1 MEEIK
6 VTWYN
11 HKTKNVGETT
21 VEVFG
26 LIKAIKMVRIINNY
40 EILILK
46 AEYCNIE
53 KLIKNL

>member
-40 EILILK
+40 ENLILK
-46 AEYCNIE
+46 AEY
-53 KLIKNL
+53 